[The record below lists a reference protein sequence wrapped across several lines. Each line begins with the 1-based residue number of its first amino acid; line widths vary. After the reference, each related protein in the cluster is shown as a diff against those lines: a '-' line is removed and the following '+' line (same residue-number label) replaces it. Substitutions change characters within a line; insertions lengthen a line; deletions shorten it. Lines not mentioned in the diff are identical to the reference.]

1 VNFSAVL
8 GSPPYSSPELFN
20 DDHYFGKPVDIW
32 AMGILLYFILIGNM
46 PFSAPT
52 VPQLRTA
59 ILKGQYRFPG
69 KFSAS
74 CAKLIRESTHHNHSL
89 SSIIH
94 PLLSFFLS
102 VVECILLHNPAQRPT
117 VDLVLRAQW
126 LQRSAHR
133 PQSPLAEARTL
144 IQRRKKASFWCSKS
158 RKTSPMSPNH
168 PMKPETIECYT
179 KKYNNVPIEKFKN
192 PLESQPTSATTV
204 IPINNLNSV
213 TRNNSLINSSKIIL
227 KRKEQNGNGRAP
239 VEALQI
245 NSFSNDQS
253 EESEDEQS
261 YDFSQFMMMP
271 TRTNCD
277 ASSLRD
283 LDPLEQEAR
292 KIMRGLGIKTEVLE
306 KSIDH
311 GPRSEIIGIYRII
324 IMRLKTQKEQ
334 SSQLQA
340 ISPMLDNVVKSYQ
353 TKKNRAS
360 KCAIL

>member
-1 VNFSAVL
+1 
-8 GSPPYSSPELFN
+8 
-20 DDHYFGKPVDIW
+20 
-32 AMGILLYFILIGNM
+32 
-46 PFSAPT
+46 
-52 VPQLRTA
+52 
-59 ILKGQYRFPG
+59 
-69 KFSAS
+69 
-74 CAKLIRESTHHNHSL
+74 
-89 SSIIH
+89 
-94 PLLSFFLS
+94 
-102 VVECILLHNPAQRPT
+102 
-117 VDLVLRAQW
+117 
-126 LQRSAHR
+126 
-133 PQSPLAEARTL
+133 
-144 IQRRKKASFWCSKS
+144 
-158 RKTSPMSPNH
+158 
-168 PMKPETIECYT
+168 MKPETIECYT

-227 KRKEQNGNGRAP
+227 KKKERNGRP
-239 VEALQI
+239 VDAFQI

-253 EESEDEQS
+253 EESEDEHDS
-261 YDFSQFMMMP
+261 KDFAQFMMMP
-271 TRTNCD
+271 TRTSCD

-292 KIMRGLGIKTEVLE
+292 KIMRGYGIKTEVLE

-324 IMRLKTQKEQ
+324 IMRLKNQKEQ

-340 ISPMLDNVVKSYQ
+340 ISPMLDNVVKSYH